1 MISGQQS
8 NLQNTV
14 AHSCHNSS
22 SSITN
27 SFCCIQIPQHH
38 HWTSNLQLELCKWQ
52 SRAVDSVKIF
62 HRIHQFSTFTIA
74 FDRVC
79 THKNFLFS
87 RKLIQHLLID
97 LINISVSTCEDS
109 AVCKVFIRRKRKLG
123 DSRIDGFD
131 QRVESIFWAL
141 EMIGKS
147 DGSSLLG
154 VLAMSN
160 LQLPLCKCF
169 FSLNMSV

>member
-52 SRAVDSVKIF
+52 SRAVGSVKIF
-62 HRIHQFSTFTIA
+62 HRIHQFSSPIPFTTA

-79 THKNFLFS
+79 THENLLFS
-87 RKLIQHLLID
+87 WELIQHSLID
-97 LINISVSTCEDS
+97 FINISVLTCVNC
-109 AVCKVFIRRKRKLG
+109 ALCKVLIRRKRKLG
-123 DSRIDGFD
+123 
-131 QRVESIFWAL
+131 
-141 EMIGKS
+141 
-147 DGSSLLG
+147 
-154 VLAMSN
+154 
-160 LQLPLCKCF
+160 
-169 FSLNMSV
+169 

>member
-1 MISGQQS
+1 MISSQQL

-14 AHSCHNSS
+14 AHSRHNSS

-38 HWTSNLQLELCKWQ
+38 HWTSHLQLELCKWQ

-62 HRIHQFSTFTIA
+62 HRIHQFSRPIPSTIA
-74 FDRVC
+74 SDRVC
-79 THKNFLFS
+79 THENLLFS
-87 RKLIQHLLID
+87 WELIQHFLID

-123 DSRIDGFD
+123 DCRIDGF
-131 QRVESIFWAL
+131 VEFMGLVTYKRSI
-141 EMIGKS
+141 
-147 DGSSLLG
+147 GSRH
-154 VLAMSN
+154 
-160 LQLPLCKCF
+160 P
-169 FSLNMSV
+169 